1 MGTNTTRPRL
11 AAEVPDGREATVE
24 GAAHYPHL
32 ERPGVY
38 DEIVGAFL
46 DDVIV

>member
-1 MGTNTTRPRL
+1 MGARL

-24 GAAHYPHL
+24 GAAHYPNL
-32 ERPGVY
+32 ERPGGY
-38 DEIVGAFL
+38 NEIVRSFL